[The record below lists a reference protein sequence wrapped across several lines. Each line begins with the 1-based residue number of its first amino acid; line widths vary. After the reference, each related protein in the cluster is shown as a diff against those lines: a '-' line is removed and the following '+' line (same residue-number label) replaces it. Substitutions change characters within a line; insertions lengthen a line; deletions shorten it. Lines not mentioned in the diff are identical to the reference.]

1 MNALPAESYSTAY
14 RAMGVGAPQG
24 LGKASGMI
32 SPYPMLIIY
41 YYQHYLPFLICASMS
56 VITLILVFTYPIN
69 ATQQ

>member
-1 MNALPAESYSTAY
+1 
-14 RAMGVGAPQG
+14 MGVGAAQG

-56 VITLILVFTYPIN
+56 AITLILVFTYPIN